1 MDDPECFYCP
11 KLCCDSTLLP
21 EGAEEHSQPPLPFTP
36 LPSHGPTVP
45 QDEEENGTGSK
56 GEQAKNPDLHEDNVT
71 EQTHHIIIPS
81 YAAWFDYNRYG
92 APKAACI
99 PPPPPPQLPS
109 QLCGTPPQ
117 PFTSQRPR
125 HRAPSPA
132 RVLQRQKQIQDP
144 RDVRLNPPPSLRPPL
159 TSLWPP

>member
-1 MDDPECFYCP
+1 MGDPECFYCP

-21 EGAEEHSQPPLPFTP
+21 EGAEEHSQPPLLFTP

-99 PPPPPPQLPS
+99 PPTPPPNS
-109 QLCGTPPQ
+109 HHSSVG
-117 PFTSQRPR
+117 
-125 HRAPSPA
+125 
-132 RVLQRQKQIQDP
+132 
-144 RDVRLNPPPSLRPPL
+144 PPPNLLPRSVHAIERRALPEFFNGKNKSKTPEM
-159 TSLWPP
+159 

>member
-1 MDDPECFYCP
+1 MGDPKCFYCP
-11 KLCCDSTLLP
+11 KPCCDSTLLP

-99 PPPPPPQLPS
+99 PPTPPPTPITAVWDPPPTFYLAASTPSSAEPCPSSSTAKTNPRPPRCEAEPPPPPS
-109 QLCGTPPQ
+109 
-117 PFTSQRPR
+117 
-125 HRAPSPA
+125 A
-132 RVLQRQKQIQDP
+132 
-144 RDVRLNPPPSLRPPL
+144 PPL